1 MRAEGATAPPLAGQ
15 VIEGEAGP
23 VDVLVGGS
31 GPPVVLVHAS
41 GMGAQRWARL
51 CKRWVDRYTLW
62 VPSLV
67 GYGQSGPFD
76 AATWSL
82 DDEVALLEAVVEA
95 AGRPVHVFAH
105 SFGGLVAL
113 RLAARRPEALR
124 SLSVY
129 EPTVFGL
136 LHAARDRR
144 GLADLAAFDADGR
157 FLDPAYGAT
166 DAWLGTFVDY
176 WNQADFWDVMLP
188 AQKDA
193 LRAVGRKVFCEVRA
207 VLTERAGPSTY
218 AAIEVPT
225 LVLLGARTTPAA
237 ERSARLLAD
246 ALPVAELAEIE
257 RAGHLAPL
265 VRAAPIGDRV
275 AEHIDAIEARAS
287 Q

>member
-15 VIEGEAGP
+15 VIESDAGP

-82 DDEVALLEAVVEA
+82 DDEIALLEAVVEA

-113 RLAARRPEALR
+113 RLAARRPELLR

-157 FLDPAYGAT
+157 FLDPTYGAT

-188 AQKDA
+188 AQKAA

-275 AEHIDAIEARAS
+275 AEHIDGVEAR

>member
-1 MRAEGATAPPLAGQ
+1 MSRRGERATDSLLAAE
-15 VIEGEAGP
+15 VIEGGGRRVE
-23 VDVLVGGS
+23 VLVGGS

-41 GMGAQRWARL
+41 GMGPQRWARL

-67 GYGQSGPFD
+67 GYGESGPFD
-76 AATWSL
+76 EATWSL
-82 DDEVALLEAVVEA
+82 DDEVALLDAVA
-95 AGRPVHVFAH
+95 AAVGRPVHVFAH

-113 RLAARRPEALR
+113 RWAARRPAGLG
-124 SLSVY
+124 SLSLY

-136 LHAARDRR
+136 LHAAHDER
-144 GLADLAAFDADGR
+144 GLADLAAFDGER
-157 FLDPAYGAT
+157 QFVDPRYGGT

-176 WNQADFWDVMLP
+176 WNQADFWDAMLP
-188 AQKDA
+188 GQKDA

-207 VLTERAGPSTY
+207 VLTERSGPAAY
-218 AAIEVPT
+218 AAIDVPT

-237 ERSARLLAD
+237 ERSARLLAE
-246 ALPVAELAEIE
+246 ALPVAELAEID

-275 AEHIDAIEARAS
+275 AEHIDSVEARG
-287 Q
+287 